1 MRTIS
6 ADFKSRLYDDNY
18 RKYLRTIYITL
29 SDGTSLT
36 LDNTNLMGRGLVIEE
51 ATSSENSLD
60 IGSAIINECQVVIAN
75 LSGAFSDYVFEGA
88 KVIPYV
94 GLTLANDTV
103 ENIKLG
109 EYEVASAS
117 RTGIMITLTCY
128 DAMQKFDQ
136 PISKSNL
143 SYPASLNSII
153 ADACSVCGVP
163 LATNSIPHGSYTVAQ
178 KPEEGATTFRNL
190 LSWAGQI
197 SGTNATINVNG
208 QLEFFW
214 YDTTKLHAILN
225 GQEPSGIHIF
235 TSSYSSITLA
245 VSDITV
251 TQVNV
256 SEEVEDSDG
265 NRSIARY
272 TFGNTGYTLSVEDNK
287 LVQAGHGE
295 EIAQWLY
302 NDLNGFRYR
311 KASLSVQ
318 SDPSIQAG
326 DIAKIYDTRGNY
338 YAIIIS
344 ETTFEPG
351 VPQQIKSSGAE
362 ATQTSIT
369 RSSIQT
375 QNYVG
380 LMVSL
385 NEERAS
391 RKEVERNL
399 VERIDANYAEI
410 QFLRTDVAQIGV
422 LQADYASFKDAT
434 AQNFSAVNADIQNI
448 RTQDLTAINANIG
461 TLQGDFANI
470 SSILAGNVGTGQLQT
485 ITLTAQNTTVATNF
499 ADKIMANYA
508 IVQRL
513 IAGNINTDNVTISST
528 DGSLNISGSVQQFKD
543 DNGTVRIQIGK
554 DAQDNY
560 SFSIYDAQGNPVWYN
575 DGITAEGIPS
585 GILVDSMVAPA
596 SGSYQGISAN
606 KLNISEVRGA
616 IETGGFSSSLIYFD
630 SDGQSLNQKYTQMTS
645 DIEDAS
651 DIATRAKQSADSTA
665 SQVASIREFISGIDT
680 LEGMMLLLTNDAHV
694 VHTYNDGTGG
704 DYTDANTRVI
714 VMVGET
720 DVTTQAILEYE
731 ASPSVT
737 GTWNSTSKT
746 YQVTGLSDMDGY
758 VDFYAT
764 YGAVVRYL
772 TTRSGNQFLTRSG
785 AKLKLPSGAAHLS
798 KRFSI
803 SKSPDGAVGTSYDVH
818 ASVLAITRDAND
830 HLSPSSVTFSAV
842 RNSGIETADYSG
854 YFVIEETTDN
864 ETYAVK
870 YTSSTAESSKTYI
883 PSSSAVRNI
892 RCTLYNS
899 VPNGNVLDIQNVVII
914 ADADGMQTDI
924 ATAKQSI
931 QTLSTRVG
939 TVETG
944 IDGLRV
950 DLSATQTELHGVSD
964 GSLLFQT
971 PFSWSEDR
979 QTASFRAV
987 VYRVGQDV
995 TEGYPAKWFKW
1006 LLRTEDGE
1014 DIFAIGKTATVRK
1027 SQLGYGGTVIGQF
1040 STYDIAYL
1048 TTRSGNKFTTRSGNY
1063 MTIYNNA

>member
-1 MRTIS
+1 MRQIS
-6 ADFKSRLYDDNY
+6 SAFRSKLYTQDAREY
-18 RKYLRTIYITL
+18 IESVAITL
-29 SDGTSLT
+29 ANGTSLN
-36 LDNTNLMGRGLVIEE
+36 LTNANLWQGGLSIED
-51 ATSSENSLD
+51 ATSSDNSLD
-60 IGSAIINECQVVIAN
+60 LGSAIVGACNLTINN
-75 LSGAFSDYVFEGA
+75 LYGTYDSYQFEGA
-88 KVIPYV
+88 RVIPYV
-94 GLTLANDTV
+94 GMDIDGDT

-109 EYEVASAS
+109 EYTVSNANYNGA
-117 RTGIMITLTCY
+117 IITLTCY
-128 DAMQKFDQ
+128 DNMAKFDK
-136 PISKSNL
+136 PISESTMT
-143 SYPASLNSII
+143 YPATLIQII
-153 ADACSVCGVP
+153 TDACSVCGVT
-163 LATNSIPHGSYTVAQ
+163 LGTNSIPHGDYEVKE
-178 KPEEGATTFRNL
+178 KPEEGSTTFREL
-190 LSWAGQI
+190 ISWAGQI
-197 SGTNATINVNG
+197 SGRFARIDVNG
-208 QLEFFW
+208 RLVFGW
-214 YDTTKLHAILN
+214 YDASGLN
-225 GQEPSGIHIF
+225 SIISGSTLPSTAHEF
-235 TSSYSSITLA
+235 KSSFGSPNLSL
-245 VSDITV
+245 SDIVV
-251 TQVNV
+251 TQVAV
-256 SEEVEDSDG
+256 FEEVEDSEG
-265 NRSIARY
+265 NKSIAKY
-272 TFGNTGYTLSVEDNK
+272 AFGNSGYTISLENNK
-287 LVQAGHGE
+287 LVQNGYGE
-295 EIAQWLY
+295 QIAQWLY

-311 KASLSVQ
+311 KANLSIQ
-318 SDPSIQAG
+318 SDPSIESG
-326 DIAKIYDTRGNY
+326 DIAKIYDAKGNY
-338 YAIIIS
+338 YGIIVS
-344 ETTFEPG
+344 RSSFRVG
-351 VPQQIKSSGAE
+351 AQQQIVSAASE
-362 ATQTSIT
+362 PT
-369 RSSIQT
+369 RTEVSRFSNST
-375 QNYVG
+375 KNYVG
-380 LMVSL
+380 AMISL
-385 NEERAS
+385 AEERAS

-470 SSILAGNVGTGQLQT
+470 TSILSGNIGTGQLQT

-560 SFSIYDAQGNPVWYN
+560 SFSIYDAQGNPLWYN
-575 DGITAEGIPS
+575 DGITASGIPN
-585 GILVDSMVAPA
+585 GILVDDMVAPA
-596 SGSYQGISAN
+596 SGSYQGISAD
-606 KLNISEVRGA
+606 KLNISEVKGA

-630 SDGQSLNQKYTQMTS
+630 SDGQSLNQKYTQMSS

-651 DIATRAKQSADSTA
+651 DIATQAKQSADSTA

-772 TTRSGNQFLTRSG
+772 TTRSGKQFLTRSG

-803 SKSPDGAVGTSYDVH
+803 SKSPDGAVGTSYDIH

-842 RNSGIETADYSG
+842 RNSGIETSDYSG

-870 YTSSTAESSKTYI
+870 YTSSTAESNKTYT
-883 PSSSAVRNI
+883 PSSSAVKNI

-899 VPNGNVLDIQNVVII
+899 IPNGNVLDVQSVVII

-931 QTLSTRVG
+931 QTLNTRVG

-950 DLSATQTELHGVSD
+950 DLSQTQTELHGVSD

-987 VYRVGQDV
+987 VYRAGQDV

-1006 LLRTEDGE
+1006 FLRTEDGE
-1014 DIFAIGKTATVRK
+1014 DIFAVGKTATVRK

-1040 STYDIAYL
+1040 STYDTAYL

-1063 MTIYNNA
+1063 MIIYNNS